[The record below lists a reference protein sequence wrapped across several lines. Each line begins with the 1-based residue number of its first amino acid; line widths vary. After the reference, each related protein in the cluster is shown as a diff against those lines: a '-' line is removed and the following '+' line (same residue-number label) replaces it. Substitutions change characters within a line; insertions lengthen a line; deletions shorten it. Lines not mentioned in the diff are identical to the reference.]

1 MNKQVFR
8 NSIVIWAALGM
19 ISLSLFGQPPAEDEG
34 SDIPKPV
41 DHAALPRVN
50 PRPW

>member
-41 DHAALPRVN
+41 RSCSAS
-50 PRPW
+50 